1 MLTYNALHT
10 YIQDRNYTA
19 AHTILARRP
28 RFASERFIRKGEF
41 PLHMALAIEAPEKL
55 ILELIDAYPR
65 AATVTLNGDNITYAL
80 KLAQATNASS
90 RVINA
95 LNRTQREVTMKEVS
109 LRRTKSESAL
119 PIPKATAQM
128 SSGVSSGAS
137 LTGLMT
143 ILNSIESDVA
153 EDEKMEKSVRFSI

>member
-19 AHTILARRP
+19 AHSLLSRRP

-95 LNRTQREVTMKEVS
+95 LNRTQREVTRKEVS
-109 LRRTKSESAL
+109 LRRTKSESAAL
-119 PIPKATAQM
+119 HVE
-128 SSGVSSGAS
+128 SNRRRSSGAS
-137 LTGLMT
+137 LTALMA
-143 ILNSIESDVA
+143 ILNSIESDVV
-153 EDEKMEKSVRFSI
+153 EDEKNVQFSM

>member
-65 AATVTLNGDNITYAL
+65 AATVTLNGDNMTYAL
-80 KLAQATNASS
+80 KLAQATKASS

-95 LNRTQREVTMKEVS
+95 LNRTQREVTRKEVS
-109 LRRTKSESAL
+109 LRRTKSESAAL
-119 PIPKATAQM
+119 HVE
-128 SSGVSSGAS
+128 SNRRRSSGAS
-137 LTGLMT
+137 LTALMA

-153 EDEKMEKSVRFSI
+153 EDEKMEKGVRFSM

>member
-1 MLTYNALHT
+1 MHTYNALHT

-65 AATVTLNGDNITYAL
+65 ATTVTLNGDNITYAL

-95 LNRTQREVTMKEVS
+95 LNRTQREVTRKEVS
-109 LRRTKSESAL
+109 LRRTKSESAAL
-119 PIPKATAQM
+119 HVE
-128 SSGVSSGAS
+128 SNRRRSSGAS
-137 LTGLMT
+137 LTALMA
-143 ILNSIESDVA
+143 ILNSIESDVV
-153 EDEKMEKSVRFSI
+153 EDEKNVQFSM

>member
-1 MLTYNALHT
+1 
-10 YIQDRNYTA
+10 
-19 AHTILARRP
+19 
-28 RFASERFIRKGEF
+28 
-41 PLHMALAIEAPEKL
+41 MALAIEAPEKL

-95 LNRTQREVTMKEVS
+95 LNRTQREVTRKEVS
-109 LRRTKSESAL
+109 LRRTKSESAAL
-119 PIPKATAQM
+119 HVE
-128 SSGVSSGAS
+128 SNRRRSSGAS
-137 LTGLMT
+137 LTALME

-153 EDEKMEKSVRFSI
+153 EDEKNVQLSM

>member
-95 LNRTQREVTMKEVS
+95 LNRTQREVTRKEVS
-109 LRRTKSESAL
+109 LRRTKSESAAL
-119 PIPKATAQM
+119 HVE
-128 SSGVSSGAS
+128 SNRRRSSGAS
-137 LTGLMT
+137 LTALMA
-143 ILNSIESDVA
+143 ILNSIESDVV
-153 EDEKMEKSVRFSI
+153 EDEKNVQFSM

>member
-1 MLTYNALHT
+1 MHTYNALHT

-65 AATVTLNGDNITYAL
+65 ATTVTLNGDNITYAL

-95 LNRTQREVTMKEVS
+95 LNRTQREVTRKEVS
-109 LRRTKSESAL
+109 LRRTKSESAEL
-119 PIPKATAQM
+119 HVE
-128 SSGVSSGAS
+128 SNRRRSSGAS
-137 LTGLMT
+137 LTALMA

-153 EDEKMEKSVRFSI
+153 EDEKNVQLSM